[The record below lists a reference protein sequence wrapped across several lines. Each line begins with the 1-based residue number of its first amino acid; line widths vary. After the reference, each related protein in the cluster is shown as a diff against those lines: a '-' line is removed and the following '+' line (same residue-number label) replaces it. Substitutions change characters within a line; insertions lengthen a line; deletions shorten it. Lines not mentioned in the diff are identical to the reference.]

1 MEKLNALSIKGDGK
15 IFLDGVEL
23 RGVKKYKLASSA
35 EGLTELTVEMDVRIG
50 QAASEPGK

>member
-1 MEKLNALSIKGDGK
+1 MEKLNALSIEGDGK
-15 IFLDGVEL
+15 ISLDGVEL
-23 RGVKKYKLASSA
+23 RGVKKYKLASSV